1 MRKEMTAGLPY
12 DIQGSLDILI
22 DGRKETVSIQP
33 SQGRSRV
40 FVGNQQVDADLAKI
54 SENVYS
60 LILDGHS
67 YHIVLALGDDSLCV
81 IVDGTCY
88 NASVLDPK
96 RLRSDPP
103 TFANLLGPS
112 PVVAPM
118 SGKIVKVLVA
128 VGDSVTEGQG
138 VVVIEAMKMQNE
150 LRAPQA
156 GKVEKVIVAE
166 SQAVNAGDILLVVQ

>member
-67 YHIVLALGDDSLCV
+67 YHIVLTLGDDSLRV